1 MFIAD
6 TLTDGDNMQ
15 NYELFMIEDAFGRK
29 NPGSTEDPCC
39 FMFHKV
45 RGPYRSASALFCASC
60 IATGR
65 AWPLM
70 RNNYMIII
78 VLLVC
83 RLGDGGSHIGE
94 YLYSQLLVLH

>member
-1 MFIAD
+1 
-6 TLTDGDNMQ
+6 
-15 NYELFMIEDAFGRK
+15 
-29 NPGSTEDPCC
+29 
-39 FMFHKV
+39 
-45 RGPYRSASALFCASC
+45 
-60 IATGR
+60 
-65 AWPLM
+65 M